1 MATLARAPIGIK
13 ADRIFFSGMA
23 VAMAVT
29 AFVAF
34 APTYYLLPY
43 MNATTVRG
51 VAGGASLSPLVH
63 VHGIIFSAWML
74 FFVAQTSLIAARRC
88 DLHRV
93 TGTIG
98 MLLAA
103 AIVVVGPL
111 TAIEAARDGSSPPG
125 WDDKAFLL
133 VPIMSILVFAGFTAA
148 GYVHRQR
155 SDYHKR
161 LMLLGT
167 MAMMVPALSR
177 IVRMTDPP
185 FLPFG
190 VFGALV
196 VLNLYLLSLVV
207 FDLSRNGR
215 LHRVTVWGIAIFLA
229 TWPARLLLGSSE
241 PWQAFAQT
249 LIG

>member
-1 MATLARAPIGIK
+1 MASLARPPIGIK
-13 ADRIFFSGMA
+13 SERMFFTGMA

-29 AFVAF
+29 AFIAF

-43 MNATTVRG
+43 MQATTVRG

-63 VHGIIFSAWML
+63 IHGAIFSAWML
-74 FFVAQTSLIAARRC
+74 FFVLQTSLVAAHRT

-98 MLLAA
+98 LVLAA
-103 AIVVVGPL
+103 AISVVGPL
-111 TAIEAARDGSSPPG
+111 TAIEAARAASSPPG

-133 VPIMSILVFAGFTAA
+133 VPMTSIALFAGFTAA
-148 GYVHRQR
+148 GYLQR
-155 SDYHKR
+155 RRPGYHKR

-196 VLNLYLLSLVV
+196 VLNLFLVALAV
-207 FDLSRNGR
+207 FDLRRDGT
-215 LHRVTVWGIAIFLA
+215 LHRVTMWGIAIFLV
-229 TWPARLLLGSSE
+229 TWPARLLLGYSE
-241 PWQAFAQT
+241 PWQAFART
-249 LIG
+249 MVG

>member
-1 MATLARAPIGIK
+1 MATLARPPISIK
-13 ADRIFFSGMA
+13 SERMFFSCIAIVMA
-23 VAMAVT
+23 LT

-43 MNATTVRG
+43 MQTTTVRG

-63 VHGIIFSAWML
+63 LHGIVFSTWML
-74 FFVAQTSLIAARRC
+74 LFVVQTSLIAAHRR
-88 DLHRV
+88 DIHRV

-98 MLLAA
+98 LLLAA
-103 AIVVVGPL
+103 AVAVVGPL
-111 TAIEAARDGSSPPG
+111 TAIEAAQHGSSPPG

-133 VPIMSILVFAGFTAA
+133 VPITSILLFAGFTVA
-148 GYVHRQR
+148 GYLHRR
-155 SDYHKR
+155 RPDYHKR

-185 FLPFG
+185 FLRFG

-196 VLNLYLLSLVV
+196 VLNLYLLALVV

-215 LHRVTVWGIAIFLA
+215 LHRVTMWGIAIFLV
-229 TWPARLLLGSSE
+229 TWPTRLLLGSSE
-241 PWQAFAQT
+241 PWQAFART